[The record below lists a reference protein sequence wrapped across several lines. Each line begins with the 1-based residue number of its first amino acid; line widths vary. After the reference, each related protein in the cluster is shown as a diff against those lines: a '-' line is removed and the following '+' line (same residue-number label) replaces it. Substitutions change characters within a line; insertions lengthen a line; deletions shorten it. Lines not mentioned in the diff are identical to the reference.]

1 VDLYLQSPYA
11 FMACCLVK
19 HKDNFTLPLY
29 MKVEI
34 NDVCKTVGNA
44 FGIYFSVVNITDDS
58 SPGTTQHMGVT
69 E

>member
-1 VDLYLQSPYA
+1 
-11 FMACCLVK
+11 
-19 HKDNFTLPLY
+19 